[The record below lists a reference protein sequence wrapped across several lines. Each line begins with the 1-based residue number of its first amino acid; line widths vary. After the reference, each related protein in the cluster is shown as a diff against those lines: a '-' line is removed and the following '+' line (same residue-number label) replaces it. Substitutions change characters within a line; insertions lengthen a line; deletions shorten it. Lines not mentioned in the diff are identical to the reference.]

1 MPASV
6 CRGPKSA
13 ISLRRIIWSLE
24 AADNLHA
31 IVTYIS
37 AVNPVAATRI
47 AQRVVALADSLA
59 EFSNR
64 GRPGPEGTREM
75 TIIPPYILRYA
86 VDEESVSIL
95 QIWHGAR
102 DLD

>member
-1 MPASV
+1 M
-6 CRGPKSA
+6 
-13 ISLRRIIWSLE
+13 RRIIWSRE
-24 AADNLHA
+24 ATDNLEA

-37 AVNPVAATRI
+37 AVNPDAAVRI
-47 AQRVVALADSLA
+47 ADRLVAVADSLT
-59 EFSNR
+59 EFPER

-75 TIIPPYILRYA
+75 TIVPPYILRYS
-86 VDEESVSIL
+86 VDQDSVSIL